1 MLKLLQSGMVLHSK
15 LSHLTTLLPNGTPV
29 CSMMVP
35 LSVGS
40 AWIREQND
48 SKAAGRWDLTAF
60 TTRWWEISWV
70 FDPGSA
76 LSCQHAPCS
85 FGQCL

>member
-1 MLKLLQSGMVLHSK
+1 MLKPLRLAMVLHAK
-15 LSHLTTLLPNGTPV
+15 LSYLMTLLPGGTPV
-29 CSMMVP
+29 CSLMVH
-35 LSVGS
+35 LSGGS

-48 SKAAGRWDLTAF
+48 SKAAGRWDLTTF

-76 LSCQHAPCS
+76 LSC
-85 FGQCL
+85 